1 MTKLLRVYLYYLLP
15 FLFFSFGAFGY
26 SELNGDFHYEKQV
39 YGEDRQNSTVSRTYA
54 GSLATYFTSN
64 FAFELN
70 YSHSKNITTEH
81 ENIPVSGT
89 TAVVDSTQNRVI
101 NIVYGAGIRW
111 LMTSRQSRIRPHI
124 SIGYATQEVESA
136 TDYTFRDTASE
147 TSYPTLTTPVEKQSI
162 KSVFGAF
169 ALQIGIT
176 QYFAIKGS
184 VQTVFEAFKTE
195 KARDNL
201 KYMVGLS
208 WIF

>member
-1 MTKLLRVYLYYLLP
+1 MR
-15 FLFFSFGAFGY
+15 FSFYQYSLLSLIFLSSAAFGY
-26 SELNGDFHYEKQV
+26 SELNADFHYDRQV
-39 YGEDRQNSTVSRTYA
+39 YGEGRQNSTVSRTYA
-54 GSLATYFTSN
+54 GTLATYFTQN
-64 FAFELN
+64 FAVEFN
-70 YSHSKNITTEH
+70 YSQTQNITTEH

-89 TAVVDSTQNRVI
+89 TAVVDSTQNRVL

-124 SIGYATQEVESA
+124 SMGYATQEVESA
-136 TDYTFRDTASE
+136 TDYTFRDTVSG
-147 TSYPTLTTPVEKQSI
+147 TTYPTLTTPVEKQRI

-201 KYMVGLS
+201 KYMVGVS

>member
-1 MTKLLRVYLYYLLP
+1 MKLFRGRWILLSIALYSSL
-15 FLFFSFGAFGY
+15 AFVY
-26 SELNGDFHYEKQV
+26 SELDGSFHYDKQV
-39 YGEDRQNSTVSRTYA
+39 YGVTRQNSTMERTWA

-64 FAFELN
+64 FAFEIN
-70 YSHSKNITTEH
+70 YTHSQNVTTEH

-124 SIGYATQEVESA
+124 SMGYATQEVESA
-136 TDYTFRDTASE
+136 TDYTFRDTDSG
-147 TSYPTLTTPVEKQSI
+147 TTYPTLTTPVEKQRI

-169 ALQIGIT
+169 ALQVGIT

-184 VQTVFEAFKTE
+184 IQTVFEAFKTE

-201 KYMVGLS
+201 KYMVGLT